1 MSRLTITISLLII
14 VTSCRNNSDSLN
26 PENITAVR
34 DSVQSM
40 AASIAKTVSQ
50 EGPTAWLKYFENT
63 PEFFMAS
70 DGQLAFPNI
79 DTAKN
84 FINTVLVKNIR
95 TIDLHWSDLRI
106 DPLTTNVASIA
117 AVFHEDI
124 TDSGGKKMPFD
135 GYFTGVAHQSAEGW
149 KLYNAHWSIR
159 KAP

>member
-1 MSRLTITISLLII
+1 MSRLTITISLLIFA
-14 VTSCRNNSDSLN
+14 TSCSNNTGSLS

-40 AASIAKTVSQ
+40 ATSIAKTVSQ

-79 DTAKN
+79 DTARN
-84 FINTVLVKNIR
+84 FINMVLVKNIR

-124 TDSGGKKMPFD
+124 TDSAGKKMPFD
-135 GYFTGVAHQSAEGW
+135 GYFTGVAHHSTQGW
-149 KLYNAHWSIR
+149 KLYNAHWSI
-159 KAP
+159 KKTP